1 MSKKL
6 ILAAIAATFALSTM
20 QAPAFAK
27 GGHGHHSKSTFNAN
41 GGNGGNNNSG
51 NKSGN
56 GGNGGTIKNA
66 GKTWLPRP
74 KGRGSTHQ
82 GQIEQGISPPPTT
95 ENARSV
101 T

>member
-20 QAPAFAK
+20 QAPVFAK
-27 GGHGHHSKSTFNAN
+27 GGGHHGKTFNAN

-56 GGNGGTIKNA
+56 GGNGGSIKNA
-66 GKTWLPRP
+66 GKA
-74 KGRGSTHQ
+74 KGG
-82 GQIEQGISPPPTT
+82 TT
-95 ENARSV
+95 ANANGGNGGNNN
-101 T
+101 